1 MEDYLWYNGT
11 SSDRI
16 NVKGPGLYYLEV
28 SNDKGCSFSDSI
40 NIYEYDSPVISIG
53 GDTALR
59 TSEPLTLT
67 PGPGFASYM
76 WSTGETS
83 ESIKVV
89 DKNTYSVTVTD
100 ANGCTGFAEMSVT
113 SSAGNYKL
121 ERSQIGVSPIPAD
134 DIIYIDL
141 GSTLTQGQIS
151 ITNIYGQE
159 LIRTDIN
166 KARTSVDV
174 SILPAG
180 TYKLTFSY
188 LNQVFHRTIVINR

>member
-1 MEDYLWYNGT
+1 
-11 SSDRI
+11 
-16 NVKGPGLYYLEV
+16 
-28 SNDKGCSFSDSI
+28 
-40 NIYEYDSPVISIG
+40 
-53 GDTALR
+53 
-59 TSEPLTLT
+59 
-67 PGPGFASYM
+67 M

-83 ESIKVV
+83 ESIKVS
-89 DKNTYSVTVTD
+89 DKKTYSVTVTD

-141 GSTLTQGQIS
+141 GSTLNQGQIS

-159 LIRTDIN
+159 LMRTDIN

>member
-1 MEDYLWYNGT
+1 MEDYIWYNGT

-28 SNDKGCSFSDSI
+28 SNDKGCSFNDSI
-40 NIYEYDSPVISIG
+40 NIYKYDSPVISIG

-59 TSEPLTLT
+59 TDEPLTLT
-67 PGPGFASYM
+67 PGPGFTSYA
-76 WSTGETS
+76 WSTGEKS
-83 ESIKVV
+83 ESIKVL
-89 DKNTYSVTVTD
+89 DKNTYSVIVTD
-100 ANGCTGFAEMSVT
+100 TNGCKGFAEMSVT